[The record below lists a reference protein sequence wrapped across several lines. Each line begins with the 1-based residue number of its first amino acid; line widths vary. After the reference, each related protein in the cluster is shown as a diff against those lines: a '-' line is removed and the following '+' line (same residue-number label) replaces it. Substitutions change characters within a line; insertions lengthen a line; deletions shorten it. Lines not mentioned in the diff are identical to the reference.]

1 MLPLF
6 PIGALPSRRW
16 RPVATLELVAT
27 AITLAGVAV
36 QPGLVGLPA
45 PGGTSATVVNPF
57 GVTSIGPLPTAVLNG
72 TLNGVGVLA
81 GLMQIAACAA
91 LVIRYHSGD
100 PVQRQQ
106 IKWITLLAVV
116 FAIFQGTAVLG
127 IEVTGDP
134 SNPVTTVAYL
144 AVPVLALFGLPAV
157 LTLAILKH
165 GLYQIDVILNRAVK
179 YGLLSAS
186 LTAVYAGIVLGIG
199 TLAGYAGGPVLT
211 VAAAVVIAV
220 LFQPARARAQH
231 VANRLIYGPR
241 AAPYQVLADF
251 AEDMAGQLDV
261 DVTLDRMAPVL
272 AAAIGADRMDLWVR
286 VGGYLT
292 LRASWPPGSAPR
304 PRVPITGSDPIA
316 ALEATRAIAVRH
328 RDEVLGAIAITKPR
342 SEPVGLTLL
351 EDAAADHGEI
361 IQIGAGLRD
370 ALRQAL
376 DDLRALAR
384 GIYPPLLADE
394 GLAAAVRGQADRAP
408 LPVRVEADGIGRH
421 PPDVEAATYF
431 CVLEALQ
438 NVAKYAHASQATIV
452 LSDQDGQLRF
462 SVTDDG
468 SGFDATTTTH
478 GTGLQGTADRL
489 AVAGGTLRIRS
500 APGLG
505 TTISGT
511 LPAARQ
517 DSRQQT
523 LTRSSR
529 A

>member
-1 MLPLF
+1 MAWNDLLIRDAVFSLVTGPAATVYAGLGALVVRRARN
-6 PIGALPSRRW
+6 PIGWFLLGDGGFLAIMALSPAYAVR
-16 RPVATLELVAT
+16 
-27 AITLAGVAV
+27 GVSH
-36 QPGLVGLPA
+36 P
-45 PGGTSATVVNPF
+45 
-57 GVTSIGPLPTAVLNG
+57 G
-72 TLNGVGVLA
+72 TL
-81 GLMQIAACAA
+81 
-91 LVIRYHSGD
+91 
-100 PVQRQQ
+100 P
-106 IKWITLLAVV
+106 
-116 FAIFQGTAVLG
+116 
-127 IEVTGDP
+127 GDP

-241 AAPYQVLADF
+241 ATPYQVLADF

-272 AAAIGADRMDLWVR
+272 AAAIGADRVDLWVR
-286 VGGYLT
+286 VGGYLN
-292 LRASWPPGSAPR
+292 LRASWPPGS
-304 PRVPITGSDPIA
+304 
-316 ALEATRAIAVRH
+316 
-328 RDEVLGAIAITKPR
+328 
-342 SEPVGLTLL
+342 
-351 EDAAADHGEI
+351 
-361 IQIGAGLRD
+361 
-370 ALRQAL
+370 
-376 DDLRALAR
+376 AR

-452 LSDQDGQLRF
+452 LSDQDGHLRF

-489 AVAGGTLRIRS
+489 AVVPCSMTIR
-500 APGLG
+500 A
-505 TTISGT
+505 
-511 LPAARQ
+511 
-517 DSRQQT
+517 
-523 LTRSSR
+523 
-529 A
+529 